1 MKNIKKITFSLA
13 ALVLLSATAMIAPVN
28 AHSNSDD
35 EKTTSSH
42 SSDDA
47 RISHSSGDMNT
58 DDSQKS
64 SRLVEQFHRQGD
76 DRIKMLREQNKQR
89 TQNDRQ
95 KSCTARKAALKKR
108 MTNSVAHAQRHKAV
122 FDRFYTKVKEF
133 HDTKQLNVPDYAV
146 LTAKVDTAQ
155 INAQASID
163 ALKTLDVSV
172 DCTSET
178 VANDISAFQE
188 AVKATRDS
196 LKDYRKSLVELITA
210 MKGASTGT
218 NDDAAQ
224 TDSAGQ

>member
-1 MKNIKKITFSLA
+1 MKNIKKITFSLT
-13 ALVLLSATAMIAPVN
+13 ALVILSAAAMTIPVN
-28 AHSNSDD
+28 AHGNSADD
-35 EKTTSSH
+35 KTTSSN

-47 RISHSSGDMNT
+47 RVSHNPGDVNT
-58 DDSQKS
+58 DDSRKS
-64 SRLVEQFHRQGD
+64 SRLAEQFHRQGD
-76 DRIKMLREQNKQR
+76 DKLKMLREQNKQR
-89 TQNDRQ
+89 PQTDRQ

-133 HDTKQLNVPDYAV
+133 HDAKQLNVPDYTA
-146 LTAKVDTAQ
+146 LTAKVDAAQ
-155 INAQASID
+155 TNAQNSID
-163 ALKTLDVSV
+163 ALKALDVSV

-210 MKGASTGT
+210 MKGASTGA

>member
-1 MKNIKKITFSLA
+1 MMKNIKRITFSLA
-13 ALVLLSATAMIAPVN
+13 ALVLLSATAMVAPVK
-28 AHSNSDD
+28 AHENSTDD
-35 EKTTSSH
+35 KTTTSH

-47 RISHSSGDMNT
+47 RISHNSDDTST

-64 SRLVEQFHRQGD
+64 RLAEQFHRQGD
-76 DRIKMLREQNKQR
+76 DKLKMLREQNKQR
-89 TQNDRQ
+89 SQAERQ
-95 KSCTARKAALKKR
+95 KSCTARKASLNKR
-108 MTNSVAHAQRHKAV
+108 MTNAVAHAQRHKTV

-133 HDTKQLNVPDYAV
+133 HDKKQLNVPDYAA
-146 LTAKVDTAQ
+146 LTAKVDAAQ
-155 INAQASID
+155 ANAQDSID

-178 VANDISAFQE
+178 VANNVSAFRE

-196 LKDYRKSLVELITA
+196 IKDYRKSLVELITA

-224 TDSAGQ
+224 TDSTGQ